1 VCPRLFYLETVD
13 VEEGDPMTGTVATT
27 SEPAKP
33 TDAAAT
39 AFIVSLHALA
49 GIRHERTMLLPVTIH
64 GETLVALLDTGSTH
78 NFLPP
83 ATTRRLALQPTG
95 GNHLRVTVANGDR
108 LHCHGVVHHVPLT
121 IGDEHDF

>member
-1 VCPRLFYLETVD
+1 VPAPLLP
-13 VEEGDPMTGTVATT
+13 GDSRRGGGRHDARDGFHDRAA
-27 SEPAKP
+27 EP
-33 TDAAAT
+33 TAAA
-39 AFIVSLHALA
+39 FVVSLHALA